1 MIRKKKYIGHRFPLK
16 YRLQGTCYYSDKCP
30 VESSRIEKRRS
41 LMMMLIGKGNDRY
54 MRSRAK

>member
-30 VESSRIEKRRS
+30 VESPRIEKKRS
-41 LMMMLIGKGNDRY
+41 FWLRLAYGKNHDRY
-54 MRSRAK
+54 M